1 VRNRLIANGL
11 YELPFGTGKLV
22 QSGSNVVNQIIGG
35 WTISGLEEI
44 RSGTALSPIDTT
56 NNTGSYSDGV
66 RPNLVGNPSDL
77 TQGRPRKQKIAE
89 WFDTSAFAQNP
100 NYTFGNAP
108 RTFGRGPTLADTDL
122 TLLKRVVLHEE
133 HAIEFRAEV
142 FNALNHANLANPG
155 TSFGATTFGKITA
168 LSTGSTASRELQLA
182 AHYTF

>member
-1 VRNRLIANGL
+1 MRLNKILAATALAALIAVGA
-11 YELPFGTGKLV
+11 
-22 QSGSNVVNQIIGG
+22 VNQF
-35 WTISGLEEI
+35 
-44 RSGTALSPIDTT
+44 
-56 NNTGSYSDGV
+56 
-66 RPNLVGNPSDL
+66 LV
-77 TQGRPRKQKIAE
+77 
-89 WFDTSAFAQNP
+89 TSAFAQNP

-168 LSTGSTASRELQLA
+168 LSTGSTASREFQLA